1 MDYDNM
7 TREQL
12 ITKLSDHEYR
22 LEGLRKGMK
31 AVRDLIDSSEG
42 VTGLSL
48 DNYVTPWGDLLLQ
61 GCSEEWL
68 GDFCNAYDYFMPIG
82 E

>member
-12 ITKLSDHEYR
+12 ITKLSDHDYR

-31 AVRDLIDSSEG
+31 TVRDLIDSSEG
-42 VTGLSL
+42 VAGLHGNG
-48 DNYVTPWGDLLLQ
+48 DVAPWGDLLL
-61 GCSEEWL
+61 GGSYEEWL
-68 GDFCNAYDYFMPIG
+68 GDFCKAYDYFMPIG

>member
-1 MDYDNM
+1 MDYDSM

-12 ITKLSDHEYR
+12 IIKLSDHDYR

-42 VTGLSL
+42 VAGLHNNGS
-48 DNYVTPWGDLLLQ
+48 VAPWDDLLL
-61 GCSEEWL
+61 GGFDEEWL
-68 GDFCNAYDYFMPIG
+68 GDFCKAYDYFMPIG